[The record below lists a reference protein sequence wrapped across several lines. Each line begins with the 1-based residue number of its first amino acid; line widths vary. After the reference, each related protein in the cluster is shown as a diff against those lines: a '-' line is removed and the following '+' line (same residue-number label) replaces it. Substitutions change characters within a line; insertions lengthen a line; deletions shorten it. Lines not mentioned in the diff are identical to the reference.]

1 MMNCK
6 NKAHILTTV
15 CVLYCLLFTGMLVA
29 VLFTGMLVA
38 VLFTGMLVAVLFILQ
53 RKNFPIVLFLA
64 D

>member
-1 MMNCK
+1 MLNCK

-15 CVLYCLLFTGMLVA
+15 CVLYCLLFTGMLAA

-38 VLFTGMLVAVLFILQ
+38 VLFTGMLVAVLFMLP
-53 RKNFPIVLFLA
+53 RKHFPVLHFLA